1 MSETKN
7 DFEQVPEELDNQV
20 DTAGD
25 ETSPESITSLFQRL
39 RIPFVVSVVDESGD
53 KGQVVSVGNRQYPIG
68 SANIEYHGLFVT
80 ADEHA
85 VLESGN
91 PSNTAWIMGFMIDP
105 HLGAN
110 IREKYRDLE
119 YPVPVIMDG
128 KQFMYYR
135 NFPIQETRV

>member
-1 MSETKN
+1 M
-7 DFEQVPEELDNQV
+7 
-20 DTAGD
+20 
-25 ETSPESITSLFQRL
+25 
-39 RIPFVVSVVDESGD
+39 VSVVDESGD
-53 KGQVVSVGNRQYPIG
+53 RGQVVPLGNRQNPIG

-105 HLGAN
+105 HRSAN

-128 KQFMYYR
+128 KPFRYYR
-135 NFPIQETRV
+135 NFPLQETCALQSLIYIAVQFKDSRCTVQKDMIFGARCKKT